1 MIKPVCRLFCAML
14 YAPVSLMFGVVLLI
28 VANMA
33 MAQNYPNKTIRIVV
47 PYSPGTGYDSIA
59 RIVSP
64 VLSQRLGQAVVIEN
78 IPGASSTIG
87 AGVVARASPDGYTLL
102 MIGEG
107 TMASGHLY
115 KKLPFNPLTDFAPIT
130 LTGRGT
136 LVLMTHSRSGIR
148 SVVEL
153 IAKAKTQP
161 GLLTYS
167 SPGVGTSQSLKMALI
182 EESAGIKMVHVPYKS
197 SAGALNDLV
206 AGIVTAGLVPVH
218 QGMTYVNSGN
228 LVPLAV
234 ISPKRSASAPEV
246 PTLRESGIPNVD
258 ADMWYAFVAP
268 KNTPPNIVA
277 TLNLELRRIISLPD
291 IKMGLERIGLE
302 VVTSTPIELQ
312 NIMQQ
317 ESDTAAMTITKNNI
331 VLD

>member
-1 MIKPVCRLFCAML
+1 
-14 YAPVSLMFGVVLLI
+14 
-28 VANMA
+28 
-33 MAQNYPNKTIRIVV
+33 
-47 PYSPGTGYDSIA
+47 
-59 RIVSP
+59 
-64 VLSQRLGQAVVIEN
+64 
-78 IPGASSTIG
+78 
-87 AGVVARASPDGYTLL
+87 
-102 MIGEG
+102 
-107 TMASGHLY
+107 
-115 KKLPFNPLTDFAPIT
+115 
-130 LTGRGT
+130 
-136 LVLMTHSRSGIR
+136 
-148 SVVEL
+148 
-153 IAKAKTQP
+153 
-161 GLLTYS
+161 
-167 SPGVGTSQSLKMALI
+167 
-182 EESAGIKMVHVPYKS
+182 VPYKS

-302 VVTSTPIELQ
+302 VVTSTPTELQ